1 MTETIGL
8 GYLIGLTGVVAFG
21 AIVPIVPTG
30 AAVSVAAAFSD
41 WNPLLL
47 LVVIGFGAA
56 GAYLGDIGMY
66 GLLRLAGRPLAER
79 VGWLQ
84 EGTASVTL
92 GRLRTRVE
100 EHELPVLL
108 SSRLIPGGRVPVL
121 LAAALG
127 GYSWRRYVIAD
138 VGAAVL
144 WSAVYAAIG
153 ILGRSVFP
161 EPWQA
166 AVAAVVIVLVIAAV
180 GSAWNRRR
188 VQHDAG
194 PQARGRV

>member
-1 MTETIGL
+1 MSDTISL
-8 GYLIGLTGVVAFG
+8 GYLLGLAGVVAFG
-21 AIVPIVPTG
+21 AVVPIVPTG
-30 AAVSVAAAFSD
+30 AAVSVAAAVSER
-41 WNPLLL
+41 NPLVL

-66 GLLRLAGRPLAER
+66 GVLRLAGRPLAER

-84 EGTASVTL
+84 EGTAADTL
-92 GRLRTRVE
+92 ERLRGRVE
-100 EHELPVLL
+100 QHELPVLL

-127 GYSWRRYVIAD
+127 GYSWRRYVVAD
-138 VGAAVL
+138 VGAAAL

-153 ILGRSVFP
+153 VLGRSVFP

-166 AVAAVVIVLVIAAV
+166 AVAAIVVVLVVTAV

-188 VQHDAG
+188 VDRDAG
-194 PQARGRV
+194 RARGEV

>member
-1 MTETIGL
+1 VSEAISF
-8 GYLIGLTGVVAFG
+8 GYLVGLSGVVAFG
-21 AIVPIVPTG
+21 AVVPIVPTG
-30 AAVSVAAAFSD
+30 AAVSVAAALSER
-41 WNPLLL
+41 NPLVL

-56 GAYLGDIGMY
+56 GAYLGDVGMY
-66 GLLRLAGRPLAER
+66 GLLRIAGRPLAER

-84 EGTASVTL
+84 EGTAADTL
-92 GRLRTRVE
+92 ERLRGRVE
-100 EHELPVLL
+100 DHELPVLL

-138 VGAAVL
+138 VGAAAL

-153 ILGRSVFP
+153 VLGRSVFP

-166 AVAAVVIVLVIAAV
+166 ALAAIAIVLVVTVAGA
-180 GSAWNRRR
+180 AWNRRR
-188 VQHDAG
+188 AQ
-194 PQARGRV
+194 RGA

>member
-138 VGAAVL
+138 IGAAVL

-153 ILGRSVFP
+153 LLGRSVFP

-166 AVAAVVIVLVIAAV
+166 AIAAVAIVVIVTLA

-188 VQHDAG
+188 AQ
-194 PQARGRV
+194 RET

>member
-1 MTETIGL
+1 MSEAISF
-8 GYLIGLTGVVAFG
+8 GYLVGLSGVVAFG
-21 AIVPIVPTG
+21 AVVPIVPTG
-30 AAVSVAAAFSD
+30 AAVSVAAALSER
-41 WNPLLL
+41 NPLVL

-56 GAYLGDIGMY
+56 GAYLGDVGMY
-66 GLLRLAGRPLAER
+66 GLLRIAGRPLAER

-84 EGTASVTL
+84 EGTAADTL
-92 GRLRTRVE
+92 ERLRGRVE
-100 EHELPVLL
+100 DHELPVLL

-138 VGAAVL
+138 VGAAAL

-153 ILGRSVFP
+153 VLGRSVFP

-166 AVAAVVIVLVIAAV
+166 ALAAIAIVLVVTVAGA
-180 GSAWNRRR
+180 AWNRRR
-188 VQHDAG
+188 AQ
-194 PQARGRV
+194 RGA